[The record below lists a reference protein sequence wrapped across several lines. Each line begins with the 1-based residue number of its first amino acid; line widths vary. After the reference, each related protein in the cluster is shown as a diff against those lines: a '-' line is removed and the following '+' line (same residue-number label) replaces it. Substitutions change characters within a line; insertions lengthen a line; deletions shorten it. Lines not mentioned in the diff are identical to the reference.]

1 MSATITIQPP
11 ATKLANTIQPPP
23 AKLANFTIRRACES
37 DVRDLMWMI
46 RELAQFETLEH
57 ELETTERSLR
67 HWLFGVHPAAAAL
80 IATMDGVRIG
90 YAIYFHTFSS
100 FVGRPGIFLEDI
112 YVRPQYRRRGV
123 GSALLKAV
131 GGIGLERNCGRFEWI
146 ALRWNESA
154 LKFYEKLGARV
165 LNEWVML
172 RMESADIRK
181 LAEGA
186 PKL

>member
-1 MSATITIQPP
+1 MAIQPP
-11 ATKLANTIQPPP
+11 ATETR
-23 AKLANFTIRRACES
+23 NFTIRPARPNDA
-37 DVRDLMWMI
+37 RDLMWMI

-80 IATMDGVRIG
+80 IATMDGMRIG

-131 GGIGLERNCGRFEWI
+131 GVIGLERDCGRFEWI

-154 LKFYEKLGARV
+154 LKFYENLGARV
-165 LNEWVML
+165 FNEWVML
-172 RMESADIRK
+172 RMESANIRK

-186 PKL
+186 PKS

>member
-1 MSATITIQPP
+1 MSATITIQAP
-11 ATKLANTIQPPP
+11 AT
-23 AKLANFTIRRACES
+23 KLANFTIRRACES

-46 RELAQFETLEH
+46 RELAEFETLEH
-57 ELETTERSLR
+57 ELETTEKSLR
-67 HWLFGVHPAAAAL
+67 HWLFGVYPAAAAL
-80 IATMDGVRIG
+80 IATMDGIRIG

-131 GGIGLERNCGRFEWI
+131 GAIGLKRDCGRFEWV

-154 LKFYEKLGARV
+154 LKFYENLGARV

-172 RMESADIRK
+172 RMDSTGIRN
-181 LAEGA
+181 LAGGA
-186 PKL
+186 PES

>member
-1 MSATITIQPP
+1 MNATMTIQPP
-11 ATKLANTIQPPP
+11 ATKLANF
-23 AKLANFTIRRACES
+23 AIRHACES

-46 RELAQFETLEH
+46 RELAQYETLEH

-80 IATMDGVRIG
+80 IATMDGMRIG

-131 GGIGLERNCGRFEWI
+131 GVIGMERDCGRFEWI
-146 ALRWNESA
+146 ALRWNEAA
-154 LKFYEKLGARV
+154 LKFYENLGARV

-172 RMESADIRK
+172 RMDSTGIRN
-181 LAEGA
+181 LAGGA
-186 PKL
+186 PES

>member
-1 MSATITIQPP
+1 MSATTTIHAP
-11 ATKLANTIQPPP
+11 ATNLANLAIRP
-23 AKLANFTIRRACES
+23 ARES
-37 DVRDLMWMI
+37 DARDLMWMI

-57 ELETTERSLR
+57 ELESTERSLR
-67 HWLFGVHPAAAAL
+67 HWLFSVYPAAAAL
-80 IATMDGVRIG
+80 IATVGEMRVG

-131 GGIGLERNCGRFEWI
+131 GVIGMERDCGRFEWI

-154 LKFYEKLGARV
+154 LKFYENLGARV

-172 RMESADIRK
+172 RMDSTGIRN
-181 LAEGA
+181 LAGGA
-186 PKL
+186 PES

>member
-1 MSATITIQPP
+1 MSTT
-11 ATKLANTIQPPP
+11 LASPLS
-23 AKLANFTIRRACES
+23 AAGRVNFTIRPACES
-37 DVRDLMWMI
+37 DVRDLMKMI

-57 ELETTERSLR
+57 ELEATETSLR
-67 HWLFGVHPAAAAL
+67 DWLFGGHPAAAAL
-80 IATMDGVRIG
+80 IATVAGERAG

-112 YVRPQYRRRGV
+112 YVRPQFRRRGL
-123 GSALLKAV
+123 GRALLKAV

-146 ALRWNESA
+146 ALRWNEAA
-154 LKFYEKLGARV
+154 LKFYENLGARV

-172 RMESADIRK
+172 RMESTGIRE

-186 PKL
+186 PKS

>member
-1 MSATITIQPP
+1 MG
-11 ATKLANTIQPPP
+11 
-23 AKLANFTIRRACES
+23 
-37 DVRDLMWMI
+37 MI

-57 ELETTERSLR
+57 ELETTEKSLR
-67 HWLFGVHPAAAAL
+67 HWLFGVYPAAAAL
-80 IATMDGVRIG
+80 IATVQGVRAG

-131 GGIGLERNCGRFEWI
+131 GETGMKRDCGRFEWI

-154 LKFYEKLGARV
+154 LKFYENLGARV
-165 LNEWVML
+165 LNDWVML
-172 RMESADIRK
+172 RMDSTAIRN

-186 PKL
+186 PQA

>member
-1 MSATITIQPP
+1 MTMQPP
-11 ATKLANTIQPPP
+11 AT
-23 AKLANFTIRRACES
+23 KLANFTIRRACES

-57 ELETTERSLR
+57 DLETTEKSLR
-67 HWLFGVHPAAAAL
+67 HWLFGVYPAAAAL

-112 YVRPQYRRRGV
+112 YVRPQYRRQGV

-131 GGIGLERNCGRFEWI
+131 GVIGMKREC
-146 ALRWNESA
+146 
-154 LKFYEKLGARV
+154 V

-172 RMESADIRK
+172 RMDASGIRNLAESA
-181 LAEGA
+181 
-186 PKL
+186 PPS

>member
-1 MSATITIQPP
+1 MSATMTIQAP
-11 ATKLANTIQPPP
+11 ATKLAS
-23 AKLANFTIRRACES
+23 FTIRRACES

-46 RELAQFETLEH
+46 RELAQYETLEH

-80 IATMDGVRIG
+80 IATMDGMRIG

-123 GSALLKAV
+123 GSALLRAV
-131 GGIGLERNCGRFEWI
+131 GVIGMERDCGRFEWI

-154 LKFYEKLGARV
+154 LKFYENLGARV
-165 LNEWVML
+165 LNEWAML
-172 RMESADIRK
+172 RMDSTGIRK

-186 PKL
+186 PKS

>member
-1 MSATITIQPP
+1 MTIQPP
-11 ATKLANTIQPPP
+11 SDKLAN
-23 AKLANFTIRRACES
+23 LAIRHACES

-46 RELAQFETLEH
+46 RELAEFETLQD
-57 ELETTERSLR
+57 ELETTERTLR
-67 HWLFGVHPAAAAL
+67 HWLFGVYPAAAAL
-80 IATMDGVRIG
+80 IATVDGMRAG

-123 GSALLKAV
+123 GTALLRAV
-131 GGIGLERNCGRFEWI
+131 GAVGLARGCGRFEWI
-146 ALRWNESA
+146 ALRWNETA
-154 LKFYEKLGARV
+154 LKFYDSLGAHA

-172 RMESADIRK
+172 RMDSSGIRR

-186 PKL
+186 PQS